1 MALKELL
8 VKPVR
13 YKHKSW
19 LEQKKEELSAEDF
32 EWLMECLHNKRD
44 FSGTYLAKKLTEL
57 GHEVSHTTI
66 NAIRSNLHG

>member
-1 MALKELL
+1 MSLKESL

-19 LEQKKEELSAEDF
+19 LEQMQEELSAEDF
-32 EWLMECLHNKRD
+32 AWLMECLQNKRD
-44 FSGTYLAKKLTEL
+44 FSGAYLAKKLTEL

-66 NAIRSNLHG
+66 NAIRSNLRG